1 MHRRQSKLLTSS
13 VPYFLHLQELRG
25 ATSLLVLA
33 TVRRAADDSAVSRAT
48 VEGMF
53 READANNDGQL
64 TFQEWFTWLGAA
76 PTSSYQLTAKSEP
89 SLLDGISSENNK
101 SSTGSETAG
110 WLATVEVD
118 PMVEALSL
126 VLSNAVCTL
135 KTTARITQDP
145 SVLAGKI
152 CHIRCYHPL
161 RGTSPL
167 PTHTLDNNIICS
179 AAFVAGGAMAGV
191 LDASV
196 CETMLSRLSQRTRF
210 VVFCAVFCV
219 LCCAV
224 LCCAVLCCAVLCCAV
239 LCCAVQI

>member
-13 VPYFLHLQELRG
+13 VPYILHIQELRG

-89 SLLDGISSENNK
+89 SLLDGVSGENNK
-101 SSTGSETAG
+101 SSTGSETTG

-145 SVLAGKI
+145 SVLAGNSY
-152 CHIRCYHPL
+152 HIRYFL
-161 RGTSPL
+161 SLNGTSPL
-167 PTHTLDNNIICS
+167 SI
-179 AAFVAGGAMAGV
+179 
-191 LDASV
+191 
-196 CETMLSRLSQRTRF
+196 RR
-210 VVFCAVFCV
+210 
-219 LCCAV
+219 
-224 LCCAVLCCAVLCCAV
+224 
-239 LCCAVQI
+239 

>member
-1 MHRRQSKLLTSS
+1 M
-13 VPYFLHLQELRG
+13 HLQELRG

-89 SLLDGISSENNK
+89 SLLDGISGENNK
-101 SSTGSETAG
+101 SSTGSETSG

-145 SVLAGKI
+145 SVLAGNSY
-152 CHIRCYHPL
+152 HIRYYHS
-161 RGTSPL
+161 RNGTSPL
-167 PTHTLDNNIICS
+167 LSSTVSPLESLLTHWIIASSLHRLHSCLRGRRRNGWR
-179 AAFVAGGAMAGV
+179 AGCF
-191 LDASV
+191 SV
-196 CETMLSRLSQRTRF
+196 
-210 VVFCAVFCV
+210 
-219 LCCAV
+219 
-224 LCCAVLCCAVLCCAV
+224 
-239 LCCAVQI
+239 

>member
-1 MHRRQSKLLTSS
+1 M
-13 VPYFLHLQELRG
+13 QELRG

-89 SLLDGISSENNK
+89 SLLDGISGENNK
-101 SSTGSETAG
+101 SSTGSETTG

-145 SVLAGKI
+145 SILAGNSY
-152 CHIRCYHPL
+152 HIRYYHPPYS
-161 RGTSPL
+161 TSPL
-167 PTHTLDNNIICS
+167 STHHRIITSSLTS
-179 AAFVAGGAMAGV
+179 AAQLLSWLEAQWLACWMLQCVKPCSRDCLNAQGLFCCVV
-191 LDASV
+191 L
-196 CETMLSRLSQRTRF
+196 CC
-210 VVFCAVFCV
+210 VVLCCVV

-239 LCCAVQI
+239 LCCAVLC

>member
-1 MHRRQSKLLTSS
+1 M
-13 VPYFLHLQELRG
+13 YLQELRG

-76 PTSSYQLTAKSEP
+76 PASSYQLSAKSDP
-89 SLLDGISSENNK
+89 VQCDGVASENSK
-101 SSTGSETAG
+101 SSTESGSTG
-110 WLATVEVD
+110 WLGAVEVD

-145 SVLAGKI
+145 SVLAGKGLLI
-152 CHIRCYHPL
+152 ISYF
-161 RGTSPL
+161 TSSMK
-167 PTHTLDNNIICS
+167 NIPY
-179 AAFVAGGAMAGV
+179 F
-191 LDASV
+191 L
-196 CETMLSRLSQRTRF
+196 
-210 VVFCAVFCV
+210 
-219 LCCAV
+219 
-224 LCCAVLCCAVLCCAV
+224 
-239 LCCAVQI
+239 